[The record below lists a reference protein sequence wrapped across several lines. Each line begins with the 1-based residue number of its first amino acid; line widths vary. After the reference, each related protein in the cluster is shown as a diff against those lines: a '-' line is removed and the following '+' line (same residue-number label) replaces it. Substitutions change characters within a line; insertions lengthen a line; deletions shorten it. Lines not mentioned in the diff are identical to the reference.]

1 MRKKKLKKPHV
12 HNYFHL
18 TYLLYLPLIFLLAMY
33 IWSLSIKTAREQIRN
48 LAFRERI
55 QNEHPARQ
63 GNITYRVQPED
74 TLVSIAEE
82 FKVSPDTIRWA
93 NNLTS
98 DDLIV
103 DSIIVIPPIT
113 GVTHVVK
120 YGDTIGGI
128 AKKYGV
134 EPEAILNY
142 EFNRFSDDEAFPLI
156 VGETL
161 YIPYGKK

>member
-1 MRKKKLKKPHV
+1 
-12 HNYFHL
+12 
-18 TYLLYLPLIFLLAMY
+18 MY
-33 IWSLSIKTAREQIRN
+33 IWSISIRTAREQIKN
-48 LAFRERI
+48 LAYRERI
-55 QNEHPARQ
+55 QNENPARQ

-74 TLVSIAEE
+74 TIQSISKD
-82 FKVSPDTIRWA
+82 FKISVDTIRWA
-93 NNLTS
+93 NNLNS
-98 DDLIV
+98 DELIV
-103 DSIIVIPPIT
+103 DSIIIIPPIT

-128 AKKYGV
+128 ANKYKV

-161 YIPYGKK
+161 YIPYGRK